1 MDKVVILFKGG
12 VETQEY
18 FSIEMSKTFQKHGYE
33 IYWFDLVLS
42 GLSAKQLCDFYKADK
57 SKKFMAFTFNFN
69 GIAGE
74 DGLYDESFEGGSFW
88 NETKIPV
95 YNMVV
100 DHPLYYHKYLPLRPE
115 NYMQISI
122 DKNHIRYMK
131 RFFPGVQ
138 LAPDDGF
145 LVLGG
150 TELNEKRDILSDK
163 FLPVDKRDIDVIFTG
178 NYTPVNSFDRFIAH
192 LDSDYQEFYR
202 GLVRKLIENPEMI
215 VEDAAEEELKNQGIQ
230 FADDELKQIMPNLMF
245 VDLSVRF
252 YFRA

>member
-57 SKKFMAFTFNFN
+57 SKKFKAFTFNFN

-100 DHPLYYHKYLPLRPE
+100 DHPLYYHKYL
-115 NYMQISI
+115 I
-122 DKNHIRYMK
+122 
-131 RFFPGVQ
+131 G
-138 LAPDDGF
+138 A
-145 LVLGG
+145 
-150 TELNEKRDILSDK
+150 
-163 FLPVDKRDIDVIFTG
+163 
-178 NYTPVNSFDRFIAH
+178 
-192 LDSDYQEFYR
+192 
-202 GLVRKLIENPEMI
+202 
-215 VEDAAEEELKNQGIQ
+215 
-230 FADDELKQIMPNLMF
+230 
-245 VDLSVRF
+245 
-252 YFRA
+252 

>member
-100 DHPLYYHKYLPLRPE
+100 DHPLYYHKYLPLRPVF
-115 NYMQISI
+115 QR
-122 DKNHIRYMK
+122 DRD
-131 RFFPGVQ
+131 R
-138 LAPDDGF
+138 
-145 LVLGG
+145 VLHC
-150 TELNEKRDILSDK
+150 KAFR
-163 FLPVDKRDIDVIFTG
+163 R
-178 NYTPVNSFDRFIAH
+178 
-192 LDSDYQEFYR
+192 
-202 GLVRKLIENPEMI
+202 
-215 VEDAAEEELKNQGIQ
+215 
-230 FADDELKQIMPNLMF
+230 LKQKTQVF
-245 VDLSVRF
+245 LSPECIF
-252 YFRA
+252 LTE